1 MDIATPVG
9 FLIGFGLIFGGFLLE
24 GGSLLGL
31 VQLSAGM
38 IVFGGTIG
46 ALLVNYPLNQVMR
59 APKGIM
65 KAFFGKPHD
74 PSEMITLFTRL
85 AEKARREGLLSLEEE
100 EASLESPFIKKGVAL
115 VVDGTDPELITAIL
129 EIEISAMEKR
139 HGEVQGILEA
149 AGGYSPTMGILGTVM
164 GLVTVLSHLD
174 EPEKLGG
181 GVAVAFVAT
190 LYGVMFA
197 NLVYLPLAGKL
208 KQQTH
213 EEVMLRRMML
223 EGILSVQAGENPRV
237 VQEKLLGFLPPAQ
250 RAKLA
255 TTGRES
261 TQERAA
267 AA

>member
-9 FLIGFGLIFGGFLLE
+9 LLIGFGLIFGGFLLE

-31 VQLSAGM
+31 VQVSAGM
-38 IVFGGTIG
+38 IVFGGTLG
-46 ALLVNYPLNQVMR
+46 ALLVNYPLGQVLKL
-59 APKGIM
+59 PTGVM
-65 KAFFGKPHD
+65 KAFIGKPHD
-74 PSEMITLFTRL
+74 PSGMITLFTRL

-100 EASLESPFIKKGVAL
+100 EASLDSPFIKKGVGL

-139 HGEVQGILEA
+139 HGEVQGMLEA
-149 AGGYSPTMGILGTVM
+149 VGGYSPTMGIIGTVM

-208 KQQTH
+208 RQQTH
-213 EEVMLRRMML
+213 EEVMVRRMML

-250 RAKLA
+250 RAKLV
-255 TTGRES
+255 TTGREGAE
-261 TQERAA
+261 ERAA

>member
-1 MDIATPVG
+1 MDIATV
-9 FLIGFGLIFGGFLLE
+9 IGLIFGFGMIVGGFVLE
-24 GGSLLGL
+24 GGNPMGL
-31 VQLSAGM
+31 VQLTAGM

-46 ALLVNYPLNQVMR
+46 ALLISFPLGVLLKS
-59 APKGIM
+59 PKGIM
-65 KAFFGKPHD
+65 KTIFSKPHD

-100 EASLESPFIKKGVAL
+100 EASLDSAFIKKGVGL

-139 HGEVQGILEA
+139 HGEAQAILEA
-149 AGGYSPTMGILGTVM
+149 AGGYSPTMGIIGTVM
-164 GLVTVLSHLD
+164 GLVTVLAHLD

-190 LYGVMFA
+190 LYGVTFA
-197 NLVYLPLAGKL
+197 NLVYLPLASKL
-208 KQQTH
+208 KGLTH
-213 EEVMLRRMML
+213 EEVMVRRMML

-250 RAKLA
+250 RAKLV
-255 TTGRES
+255 TTGREGGE
-261 TQERAA
+261 ERAA

>member
-1 MDIATPVG
+1 VDIATVLG
-9 FLIGFGLIFGGFLLE
+9 LIAGFGLIFAGFILE
-24 GGSLLGL
+24 GGNPLGL
-31 VQLSAGM
+31 IQVTAAL
-38 IVFGGTIG
+38 IVFGGTLG
-46 ALLVNYPLNQVMR
+46 AMLVSFPMSQLMKL
-59 APKGIM
+59 PKGLM
-65 KAFFGKPHD
+65 KAFFVKPHD
-74 PSEMITLFTRL
+74 PSEMIALFTRL

-100 EASLESPFIKKGVAL
+100 EGSLDDDFIKKGVAL

-139 HGEVQGILEA
+139 HGEVQGMLEA
-149 AGGYSPTMGILGTVM
+149 AGGYSPTMGIIGTVM
-164 GLVTVLSHLD
+164 GLVTVLSHID

-190 LYGVMFA
+190 LYGVMAA

-208 KQQTH
+208 KGHTH

-250 RAKLA
+250 RAKVAGEA
-255 TTGRES
+255 TRHGE
-261 TQERAA
+261 EAEAA
-267 AA
+267 